1 MKDVCIYE
9 NPEKTIQVKITE
21 ESEKDVFGYK
31 LPKQKVEM
39 IIDGMKVSLKLVAI
53 SHTSVQ
59 RGVYG
64 LLQKTR

>member
-53 SHTSVQ
+53 NH
-59 RGVYG
+59 
-64 LLQKTR
+64 KPI

>member
-53 SHTSVQ
+53 SHTSV
-59 RGVYG
+59 
-64 LLQKTR
+64 

>member
-31 LPKQKVEM
+31 LPKQKIE
-39 IIDGMKVSLKLVAI
+39 ITIDGMKVSLKLVAI
-53 SHTSVQ
+53 SHTSV
-59 RGVYG
+59 
-64 LLQKTR
+64 

>member
-31 LPKQKVEM
+31 LPKQKIE
-39 IIDGMKVSLKLVAI
+39 ITYIL
-53 SHTSVQ
+53 
-59 RGVYG
+59 
-64 LLQKTR
+64 